1 MLRLVTRLRLATDER
16 RARLLELGEELF
28 SRHAY
33 DALTTDVIASEGAIS
48 KGLLFHYFGSK
59 RGFYLATI
67 EHVAERLL
75 AQVVLDPSRSP
86 FDAVLDAL
94 DRFLDFVRDH
104 AAIYR
109 ALLRGGL
116 GADSQSQAIVD
127 RVRWTTVHR
136 VLALLDAGHR
146 ADAEG
151 RMSTTAGLRLYGWV
165 GTTEALSLAWIDGG
179 LPRDRIRTL
188 MLESFAPVLAAWPR
202 DRAAEQRLQSS

>member
-1 MLRLVTRLRLATDER
+1 MARVRLATDER
-16 RARLLELGEELF
+16 RAQLLELGEDLF
-28 SRHAY
+28 SRHRF

-59 RGFYLATI
+59 RGFYIATI
-67 EHVAERLL
+67 EHVAQRLL
-75 AQVVLDPSRSP
+75 VQVVLDPSRSP

-116 GADSQSQAIVD
+116 GADPQSQAIVD
-127 RVRWTTVHR
+127 HVRWTIVHR
-136 VLALLDAGHR
+136 VLALLDPDHH
-146 ADAEG
+146 DAQTG
-151 RMSTTAGLRLYGWV
+151 PLTTPAALRLYGWV
-165 GTTEALSLAWIDGG
+165 GCIEALSVVWIDAA

-188 MLESFAPVLAAWPR
+188 MLESFGPVLAAWPR
-202 DRAAEQRLQSS
+202 DRQAASV